1 MDVDCQLSGSLHD
14 GKIFVNSKVYQDMSI
29 FKFSVTYYT
38 LLPGRM
44 QVPDYLIVDPA
55 YPLTPYCTKNTPVA
69 LQMSKLSSAT
79 LCSQQEI
86 KLNVHLATLLHGYQS

>member
-14 GKIFVNSKVYQDMSI
+14 GKIFVYSKVYQDMST
-29 FKFSVTYYT
+29 FKFSITYYT

-55 YPLTPYCTKNTPVA
+55 YPLTPYCVKNTPVA
-69 LQMSKLSSAT
+69 LKTSKLFST
-79 LCSQQEI
+79 TCCSQQEI
-86 KLNVHLATLLHGYQS
+86 KLNVHLAAL